1 MSREQIRQIWD
12 TYRDILLF
20 AVCLFGAN
28 LLWKLMI
35 QGDEGTN
42 EVACLGRD
50 VTMPSGLSPGTS
62 HAWCTA

>member
-50 VTMPSGLSPGTS
+50 
-62 HAWCTA
+62 